1 MIDSLHNP
9 DLGTMWPLL
18 RWRRNGIFKEL
29 PCWCWENVAPYGW
42 VGVSATGEVWWM
54 PNADTHAQYGERR
67 PKCTEDFFMFK
78 NISCLAIK
86 YESLFHIN
94 PEIFSSFFSNS
105 KDLSSGH
112 WWVRAPLEYSNS
124 NSIWNLARPYGAPG
138 IEAFLCPLLL
148 VCRGQTPASMIFPEF
163 QRAEWNSC

>member
-1 MIDSLHNP
+1 
-9 DLGTMWPLL
+9 
-18 RWRRNGIFKEL
+18 
-29 PCWCWENVAPYGW
+29 
-42 VGVSATGEVWWM
+42 M

-78 NISCLAIK
+78 ISCLAIK

-112 WWVRAPLEYSNS
+112 
-124 NSIWNLARPYGAPG
+124 
-138 IEAFLCPLLL
+138 
-148 VCRGQTPASMIFPEF
+148 
-163 QRAEWNSC
+163 